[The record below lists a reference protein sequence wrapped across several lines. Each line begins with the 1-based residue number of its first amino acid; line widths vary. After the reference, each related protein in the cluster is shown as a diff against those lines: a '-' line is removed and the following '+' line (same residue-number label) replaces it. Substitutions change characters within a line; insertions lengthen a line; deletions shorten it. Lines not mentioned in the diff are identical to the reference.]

1 MDICIALTGNPNS
14 GKTTLFNALTGSH
27 QTVGNWPG
35 VTVEKKEGRLK
46 SHHGV
51 RVLDLPGIYALSPY
65 SLEETITRDQ
75 LLAQKPDALIHVLDS
90 TCAERSLYLVSQL
103 LELGIPMVLALN
115 MTDKLSAKVDT
126 AALSMALGC
135 EVVAISALKGRGMAE
150 LISKALGQ
158 ARKGV
163 SPGLRFFP
171 DYLEKTVTEA
181 ENILSA
187 DPAHQTHTN
196 AQDQTG
202 TTAGLKRFYAIQAL
216 EHSPFFEERIHLSPE
231 GTAKLDALR
240 LACEKELGTTSGT
253 DMENIFA
260 ENRYALAQNLAE
272 RCFPKQ
278 AHAHTSAKVD
288 AILTHP
294 LLGLPIFAL
303 VMFLVYLISV
313 STLGAVLTDFTNDV
327 LFGSWIL
334 PAAQSALES
343 WQIAPWLQGLLVDGG
358 LTGMAA
364 VLGFVPQMLLL
375 FLLLC
380 LLEDCGYMARV
391 AFMMDAL
398 FRKLGLSGKSFIP
411 MLIGSGCSVPGIMA
425 TRTIENEDER
435 RLTILT
441 TSFIPCGAKMPLIA
455 LIAGALL
462 GGAWWA
468 APLAYAIGMAS
479 VVLSALI
486 LKKTR
491 FFSQDSSPFMME
503 LPQYHGPDPRAI
515 MRRAGNRAW
524 SFIRRA
530 GTVILVCSM
539 LLWFLQSFGY
549 SQGQIT
555 MVEDNS
561 QSLLASAGNVLAPVF
576 APLGFGTWQATV
588 GTVSGLIAKENVVST
603 LGVLYGMGEIS
614 EDGMEFW
621 PLMAQDFTAL
631 AAFSF
636 LLFNLLCAP
645 CFAAIGAIRT
655 ETGSRLW
662 TGFALAYLCVFA
674 YTISFLVYQ
683 FGLVFTGSA
692 WTLSTNIALGI
703 VCFML
708 FLIFRRLRH
717 TLALQAQG
725 V

>member
-35 VTVEKKEGRLK
+35 VTVEKKEGYLK
-46 SHHGV
+46 SHPGV
-51 RVLDLPGIYALSPY
+51 RLLDLPGIYALSPY

-75 LLAQKPDALIHVLDS
+75 LIAQKPDALIHVLDS

-135 EVVAISALKGRGMAE
+135 EVVAISALKGRGMAA
-150 LISKALGQ
+150 LIGKALDQ
-158 ARKGV
+158 ARQGV
-163 SPGLRFFP
+163 NPGLRFFP
-171 DYLEKTVTEA
+171 DYLEKTIAEA
-181 ENILSA
+181 EKLL
-187 DPAHQTHTN
+187 PAELTEHASLDAKISTDTL
-196 AQDQTG
+196 AE
-202 TTAGLKRFYAIQAL
+202 LKRFYAIQAL
-216 EHSPFFEERIHLSPE
+216 EQSPFFEEHIQLSPE
-231 GTAKLDALR
+231 VNAKLHTLR
-240 LACEKELGTTSGT
+240 LTCEKELGT

-278 AHAHTSAKVD
+278 AHAQTSAKLD

-294 LLGLPIFAL
+294 FLGLPIFAL

-327 LFGSWIL
+327 LFGTWIL
-334 PAAQSALES
+334 PAAQSALEN

-364 VLGFVPQMLLL
+364 VLGFVPQMVLL

-468 APLAYAIGMAS
+468 APLAYAIGIAS

-515 MRRAGNRAW
+515 IQRAGNRAW

-530 GTVILVCSM
+530 GTVILACSM
-539 LLWFLQSFGY
+539 LLWFLQSFTY
-549 SQGQIT
+549 SQGQLS

-603 LGVLYGMGEIS
+603 LGVLYGVGEVS

-662 TGFALAYLCVFA
+662 TGFALTYLCVFA
-674 YTISFLVYQ
+674 YGISFLVYQ
-683 FGLVFTGSA
+683 FGLVLTGSA
-692 WTLSTNIALGI
+692 WTMSTSIALAL
-703 VCFML
+703 VLFL
-708 FLIFRRLRH
+708 VFLIFRRPR
-717 TLALQAQG
+717 AAFSLQTQG
-725 V
+725 A